1 MTRLPLARLRFEH
14 ELADAPNGA
23 TIVTHRVT
31 ISGPLTPLWWRLI
44 GRGIE
49 RDLPDTVRTLV
60 EHAA

>member
-1 MTRLPLARLRFEH
+1 
-14 ELADAPNGA
+14 
-23 TIVTHRVT
+23 VT